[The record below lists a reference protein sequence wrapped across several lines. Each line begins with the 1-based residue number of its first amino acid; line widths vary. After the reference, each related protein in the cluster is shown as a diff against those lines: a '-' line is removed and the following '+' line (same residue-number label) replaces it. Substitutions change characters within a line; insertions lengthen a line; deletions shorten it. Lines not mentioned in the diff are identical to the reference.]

1 MGITSSKK
9 SDTSTSSDSDTSSE
23 SDTSTSPEPSSSTP
37 SVASRPT
44 ESELDLELVELVN
57 WQRFATHLPNLTR
70 ADIEEIQKNRNDI
83 KDQKLELFGTW
94 LRKSSDASWNDVMS
108 ALERAQEKRLSDTLR
123 KVCYS

>member
-1 MGITSSKK
+1 MEITSSKK
-9 SDTSTSSDSDTSSE
+9 SDTISE
-23 SDTSTSPEPSSSTP
+23 LDTSTSPEPSSDMP

-44 ESELDLELVELVN
+44 ESKLDLELVELVD

-70 ADIEEIQKNRNDI
+70 ADIEEIEKNRNDI

-94 LRKSSDASWNDVMS
+94 LRKSSDATWNDVIS

-123 KVCYS
+123 KVCYSRISL